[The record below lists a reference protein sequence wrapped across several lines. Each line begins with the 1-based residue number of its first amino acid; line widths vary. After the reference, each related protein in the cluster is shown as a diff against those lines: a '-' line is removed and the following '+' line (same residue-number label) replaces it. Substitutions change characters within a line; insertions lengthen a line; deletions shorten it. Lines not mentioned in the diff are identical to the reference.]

1 MTDIEIPYEKD
12 RKGHYRFFEILPGA
26 LSWGVVILT
35 IVLSFVNI
43 QLMIV
48 LLLTYLIIFFIRS
61 LGYDVRAIDGYISM
75 RKQIKLDWTKLNED
89 LKIGTVDFT
98 NKSRPKWHA
107 VNMARRLAYK
117 KIYSPDEVVHVAM
130 IATVNESEHV
140 LRPTIESVKNSKHGA
155 KNIILVI
162 AYEGRAGEEADKRV
176 KALIKEYKKD
186 FKLSLIH
193 I

>member
-61 LGYDVRAIDGYISM
+61 LGYDVRAIDGYVSM
-75 RKQIKLDWTKLNED
+75 YQC
-89 LKIGTVDFT
+89 
-98 NKSRPKWHA
+98 
-107 VNMARRLAYK
+107 
-117 KIYSPDEVVHVAM
+117 
-130 IATVNESEHV
+130 ES
-140 LRPTIESVKNSKHGA
+140 
-155 KNIILVI
+155 
-162 AYEGRAGEEADKRV
+162 
-176 KALIKEYKKD
+176 
-186 FKLSLIH
+186 KLS
-193 I
+193 